1 MLGLGKKKEKKEAAP
16 AKEVKKEKKEK
27 KVKKEKKS
35 KSSSKS
41 ADKAAPAKK
50 VRDPTGKVF
59 LPALKEWLASSKNS
73 EQIEYV
79 KTDEEDH
86 RFHFTIGDEKL
97 NFELTFPVEPED
109 VWCVS
114 SDDLSEDWVNNTLEF
129 VMESKSV
136 GEALMFCTQ
145 QYSALSD
152 EELSDGDEDDD
163 EGEEEED
170 EDDGFDDECFSKV
183 EKGPKKSYTPE
194 PQIDTSKFI
203 IPAGYEPGGVQ
214 AIVQQYRDI
223 LKTSR
228 EERGYDAAPLND
240 NIAQWEVKLFS
251 IPKDEPLYQDMK
263 QLGLEHI
270 TLHVT
275 FPPNFPF
282 SPPFIRVVRPR
293 FAFRTG
299 HVTLGGSICTLM
311 LTNDGWIATYRLDQV
326 MVDIAAMLGSGGG
339 RLDLSNRSDYTEEE
353 AMVAFRR
360 MLDTHGWK
368 HWKH

>member
-1 MLGLGKKKEKKEAAP
+1 MLGLGKKKEKKDKDVK
-16 AKEVKKEKKEK
+16 KEVKKDKKEK
-27 KVKKEKKS
+27 KVKK
-35 KSSSKS
+35 SSTKTSA
-41 ADKAAPAKK
+41 ADKAPVAKK

-73 EQIEYV
+73 EHIEYV
-79 KTDEEDH
+79 KTDEEEH
-86 RFHFTIGDEKL
+86 RFHFTVGDEKL
-97 NFELTFPVEPED
+97 NFEVTFPVEPED

-129 VMESKSV
+129 VMESKNI
-136 GEALMFCTQ
+136 GEVLMYCTQ
-145 QYSALSD
+145 QFSALSD
-152 EELSDGDEDDD
+152 EELSDGDEDED
-163 EGEEEED
+163 EED
-170 EDDGFDDECFSKV
+170 EDDGFDDDVFGKV
-183 EKGPKKSYTPE
+183 EKGGPKKTYTPE

-214 AIVQQYRDI
+214 AIIQQYRDI

-263 QLGLEHI
+263 QLGLEHL

-326 MVDIAAMLGSGGG
+326 MVDIAAMLTSGGG
-339 RLDLSNRSDYTEEE
+339 RLDLSNRSDYSEEE

-368 HWKH
+368 HWKQA